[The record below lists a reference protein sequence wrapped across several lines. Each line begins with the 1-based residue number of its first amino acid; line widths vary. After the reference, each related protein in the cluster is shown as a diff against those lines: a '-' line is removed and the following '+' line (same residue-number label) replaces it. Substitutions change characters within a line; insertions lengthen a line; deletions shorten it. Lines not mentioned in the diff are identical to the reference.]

1 MRGAF
6 LTARQ
11 IIRLESLAYPVH
23 ERETAFS
30 SGDHHLDVG
39 NINHLFFIG
48 ALLVAASILMSS
60 LSARLG
66 VPILVIF
73 LAVGML
79 AGVDGIGGI
88 VFEDYRLAFIISN
101 LALAVILLDG
111 GMRTRTA
118 TFRVALKPAFSLATI
133 GVAITSGLTGLAA
146 AWLFDLPLLQGLL
159 IGAIVGSTDA
169 AVVFNLLNGK
179 GLNERVGSTLE
190 IESGS
195 NDPMAMFLTVA
206 LIDMLLAGR
215 SSFGW
220 DFLLTLVQQFGIG
233 TVLGLV
239 GGWLLLQ
246 LINRLSVA
254 DGLYPLLAVAGG
266 LMIFALSGA
275 IGGSGILAIYVCG
288 LLLGNRPIRNRHGIL
303 HMFDGLAWLS
313 QIGMFLVLGLLLTPS
328 ELLPIALPALAL
340 SLWMI
345 LFARPLAVFLSLLPF
360 RSFHL
365 RERLFISWIGLR
377 GAVPVILAVF
387 PLMAGLENAQLFFN
401 VAFFIVLV
409 SLLVQGT
416 TLTWAAKKAKVEV
429 PPSPMP
435 VSRTGLQVH
444 TTSQW
449 EMFVYRLSAS
459 KWCVGAALRELKM
472 PPGTRIAALFRGK
485 ELLHPSGST
494 RLKVDDILCVIGH
507 DEDLPALG
515 KLFSQAPKRGQDLR
529 FFGDFI
535 LEADA
540 QLSAITALYG
550 LKLGDVNGE
559 QTIGAFMAEEVGG
572 NPVVGDQIEWN
583 GLTWTVAAMDAGE
596 VRKVGLKFPEGDKP
610 GPQLMF

>member
-1 MRGAF
+1 
-6 LTARQ
+6 
-11 IIRLESLAYPVH
+11 
-23 ERETAFS
+23 
-30 SGDHHLDVG
+30 LDVG
-39 NINHLFFIG
+39 SINHLFFIG

-73 LAVGML
+73 LGVGML
-79 AGVDGIGGI
+79 AGVDGVGGI

-101 LALAVILLDG
+101 LALAIILLDG

-118 TFRVALKPAFSLATI
+118 TFRVALKPAFSLATL
-133 GVAITSGLTGLAA
+133 GVAITSGFTGLAA

-206 LIDMLLAGR
+206 LIDMLLAGQTT
-215 SSFGW
+215 FGW
-220 DFLLTLVQQFGIG
+220 DFLLTLLQQFGIG
-233 TVLGLV
+233 TALGLA

-345 LFARPLAVFLSLLPF
+345 LFARPLAVFVSLLPF

>member
-1 MRGAF
+1 MDPA
-6 LTARQ
+6 AVN
-11 IIRLESLAYPVH
+11 S
-23 ERETAFS
+23 
-30 SGDHHLDVG
+30 
-39 NINHLFFIG
+39 LFFIG
-48 ALLVAASILMSS
+48 ALLVGVSILVSS
-60 LSARLG
+60 FSARIG
-66 VPILVIF
+66 IPVLVIF

-88 VFEDYRLAFIISN
+88 VFNDYSLAYLVSN

-111 GMRTRTA
+111 GMRTRAA
-118 TFRVALKPAFSLATI
+118 TFRVALWPAMSLATV
-133 GVAITSGLTGLAA
+133 GVVITAGLTGVAA
-146 AWLFDLPLLQGLL
+146 AWLFNLTLLEGLL

-195 NDPMAMFLTVA
+195 NDPMAMFLTVT
-206 LIDMLLAGR
+206 LIGMIASGQTSFSWAVLL
-215 SSFGW
+215 SLF
-220 DFLLTLVQQFGIG
+220 QQFGIG
-233 TVLGLV
+233 IMLGLL

-246 LINRLSVA
+246 LINRLKVA
-254 DGLYPLLAVAGG
+254 DGLYPLLAVSGG
-266 LMIFALSGA
+266 ILIYAISGA
-275 IGGSGILAIYVCG
+275 VGGSGILAVYVCG
-288 LLLGNRPIRNRHGIL
+288 LLLGNRPIRNRYGIL

-328 ELLPIALPALAL
+328 ELMPIALPALAL

-345 LFARPLAVFLSLLPF
+345 LFARPLSVFVGLLPF
-360 RSFHL
+360 KGFHL

-387 PLMAGLENAQLFFN
+387 PLMAGLDNAQLFFN

-409 SLLVQGT
+409 SLLLQGT
-416 TLTWAAKKAKVEV
+416 TLGWAARKAKVEV
-429 PPSPMP
+429 PPAPAP
-435 VSRTGLQVH
+435 ISRTGLQVH

-449 EMFVYRLSAS
+449 ELFVYRLNAK

-472 PPGTRIAALFRGK
+472 PPGTRIAALFRGT

-494 RLKVDDILCVIGH
+494 RLEVDDILCVVGH

-535 LEADA
+535 LEGEAE
-540 QLSAITALYG
+540 LGAIAALYG
-550 LKLGDVNGE
+550 LKLGEIDAT
-559 QTIGAFMAEEVGG
+559 QAIGPFIGRLVGG
-572 NPVVGDQIEWN
+572 QPVVGDQVEWN
-583 GLTWTVAAMDAGE
+583 GMTWTIAVMEGGE
-596 VRKVGLKFPEGDKP
+596 VRKVGLKFPEGEKP

>member
-1 MRGAF
+1 M
-6 LTARQ
+6 
-11 IIRLESLAYPVH
+11 
-23 ERETAFS
+23 
-30 SGDHHLDVG
+30 DVG

-60 LSARLG
+60 LSNRLG

-88 VFEDYRLAFIISN
+88 VFEDYQLAFVISN

-118 TFRVALKPAFSLATI
+118 TFRVALKPAFSLATL

-206 LIDMLLAGR
+206 LIDMLLAGQTT
-215 SSFGW
+215 FGW
-220 DFLLTLVQQFGIG
+220 DFLLSLLQQFGIG
-233 TVLGLV
+233 TVLGLL

-345 LFARPLAVFLSLLPF
+345 LFARPLAVFVSLLPF

-409 SLLVQGT
+409 SLLLQGS
-416 TLTWAAKKAKVEV
+416 TLPWAAKKAKVEV

-494 RLKVDDILCVIGH
+494 RLQVDDILCVIGH

-535 LEADA
+535 LEGDA
-540 QLSAITALYG
+540 RLSDIAALYG
-550 LKLGDVNGE
+550 LKLGEVDGN
-559 QTIGAFMAEEVGG
+559 QTIGAFMAEQVSG
-572 NPVVGDQIEWN
+572 NPVVGDQVEWN
-583 GLTWTVAAMDAGE
+583 GLTWTVAAMEAGE

>member
-1 MRGAF
+1 M
-6 LTARQ
+6 
-11 IIRLESLAYPVH
+11 
-23 ERETAFS
+23 
-30 SGDHHLDVG
+30 DVG

-73 LAVGML
+73 LGVGML

-118 TFRVALKPAFSLATI
+118 TFRVALKPAFSLATL
-133 GVAITSGLTGLAA
+133 GVAITSGFTGLAA

-159 IGAIVGSTDA
+159 VGAIVGSTDA

-215 SSFGW
+215 TTFGW
-220 DFLLTLVQQFGIG
+220 DFLFTLLQQFGIG
-233 TVLGLV
+233 TVLGLL

-345 LFARPLAVFLSLLPF
+345 LFARPLAVFVSLLPF
-360 RSFHL
+360 RSFHP

-409 SLLVQGT
+409 SLLLQGS
-416 TLTWAAKKAKVEV
+416 TLAWAAKKAKVEV

-435 VSRTGLQVH
+435 VSRSGLQVH

-449 EMFVYRLSAS
+449 EMFIYRLSAS
-459 KWCVGAALRELKM
+459 KWCIGAALRELKM

-494 RLKVDDILCVIGH
+494 RLQVDDILCVIGH
-507 DEDLPALG
+507 DADLPALG
-515 KLFSQAPKRGQDLR
+515 KLFSQAPTRGKDLR

-540 QLSAITALYG
+540 QLSAIAALYG
-550 LKLGDVNGE
+550 LKLGEVDGN
-559 QTIGAFMAEEVGG
+559 QTIGAFMAEQVNG
-572 NPVVGDQIEWN
+572 NPVVGDQVEWN
-583 GLTWTVAAMDAGE
+583 GLTWTVAAMEAGE

>member
-1 MRGAF
+1 
-6 LTARQ
+6 
-11 IIRLESLAYPVH
+11 
-23 ERETAFS
+23 
-30 SGDHHLDVG
+30 LDVG

-60 LSARLG
+60 LSNRLG

-79 AGVDGIGGI
+79 AGVDGVGGI
-88 VFEDYRLAFIISN
+88 VFEDYRLAFVISN

-118 TFRVALKPAFSLATI
+118 TFRVALKPAFSLATL

-206 LIDMLLAGR
+206 LIEMLLAGQ
-215 SSFGW
+215 STFGW
-220 DFLLTLVQQFGIG
+220 DFLLSLLQQFGIG
-233 TVLGLV
+233 TVLGLL

-328 ELLPIALPALAL
+328 ELLPIAIPALLL

-345 LFARPLAVFLSLLPF
+345 LFARPLAVFVSLLPF

-409 SLLVQGT
+409 SLLLQGS
-416 TLTWAAKKAKVEV
+416 TLAWAAKKAKVEV

-494 RLKVDDILCVIGH
+494 RLQVDDILCVIGH

-559 QTIGAFMAEEVGG
+559 QTIGAFMAEQVSG
-572 NPVVGDQIEWN
+572 NPVVGDQVEWN
-583 GLTWTVAAMDAGE
+583 GLTWTVAAMETGE

>member
-1 MRGAF
+1 M
-6 LTARQ
+6 
-11 IIRLESLAYPVH
+11 
-23 ERETAFS
+23 
-30 SGDHHLDVG
+30 DVG

-73 LAVGML
+73 LGVGML
-79 AGVDGIGGI
+79 AGVDGVGGI
-88 VFEDYRLAFIISN
+88 VFEDYQLAFVISN

-118 TFRVALKPAFSLATI
+118 TFRVALKPAFSLATL
-133 GVAITSGLTGLAA
+133 GVAITSGFTGLAA

-206 LIDMLLAGR
+206 LIDMLLAGQTT
-215 SSFGW
+215 FGW
-220 DFLLTLVQQFGIG
+220 DFLLTLLQQFGIG
-233 TVLGLV
+233 TVLGLA

-345 LFARPLAVFLSLLPF
+345 LFARPLAVFVSLLPF

-409 SLLVQGT
+409 SLLLQGS
-416 TLTWAAKKAKVEV
+416 TLAWAAKKAKVEV

-494 RLKVDDILCVIGH
+494 RLQVDDILCVIGH

-550 LKLGDVNGE
+550 LKLGDVDGN
-559 QTIGAFMAEEVGG
+559 QTIGNFMAEEVGG
-572 NPVVGDQIEWN
+572 RPVVGDQIEWN
-583 GLTWTVAAMDAGE
+583 GLTWTVAAMDGGE

>member
-1 MRGAF
+1 M
-6 LTARQ
+6 
-11 IIRLESLAYPVH
+11 
-23 ERETAFS
+23 
-30 SGDHHLDVG
+30 DVG
-39 NINHLFFIG
+39 SINHLFFIG

-73 LAVGML
+73 LGVGML
-79 AGVDGIGGI
+79 AGVDGVGGI

-101 LALAVILLDG
+101 LALAIILLDG

-118 TFRVALKPAFSLATI
+118 TFRVALKPAFSLATL
-133 GVAITSGLTGLAA
+133 GVAITSGFTGLAA

-206 LIDMLLAGR
+206 LIDMLLAGQTT
-215 SSFGW
+215 FGW
-220 DFLLTLVQQFGIG
+220 DFLLTLLQQFGIG
-233 TVLGLV
+233 TALGLA

-345 LFARPLAVFLSLLPF
+345 LFARPLAVFVSLLPF

-409 SLLVQGT
+409 SLLLQGS
-416 TLTWAAKKAKVEV
+416 TLAWAAKKAKVEV

-435 VSRTGLQVH
+435 VSRIGLQVH

-494 RLKVDDILCVIGH
+494 RLQVDDILCVIGH

-515 KLFSQAPKRGQDLR
+515 KLFSQAPTRGQDLR

-540 QLSAITALYG
+540 QLNAIAALYG
-550 LKLGDVNGE
+550 LKLGEVDGE
-559 QTIGAFMAEEVGG
+559 QTIGDFMAEQVGG
-572 NPVVGDQIEWN
+572 RPVVGDQVEWN

-596 VRKVGLKFPEGDKP
+596 VRKVGLKFPDGDKP

>member
-1 MRGAF
+1 M
-6 LTARQ
+6 
-11 IIRLESLAYPVH
+11 
-23 ERETAFS
+23 
-30 SGDHHLDVG
+30 DVG
-39 NINHLFFIG
+39 SINHLFFIG

-60 LSARLG
+60 LSNRLG

-79 AGVDGIGGI
+79 AGVDGVGGI
-88 VFEDYRLAFIISN
+88 VFEDYRLAFVISN

-118 TFRVALKPAFSLATI
+118 TFRVALKPAFSLATL

-206 LIDMLLAGR
+206 LIEMLLAGQ
-215 SSFGW
+215 STFGW
-220 DFLLTLVQQFGIG
+220 DFLLSLLQQFGIG
-233 TVLGLV
+233 TVLGLL

-409 SLLVQGT
+409 SLLLQGS
-416 TLTWAAKKAKVEV
+416 TLAWAAKKAKVEV

-494 RLKVDDILCVIGH
+494 RLQVDDILCVIGH

-515 KLFSQAPKRGQDLR
+515 KLFSQAPTRGQDLR

-535 LEADA
+535 LEGDA
-540 QLSAITALYG
+540 QLNAIAALYG
-550 LKLGDVNGE
+550 LKLGEVDGE
-559 QTIGAFMAEEVGG
+559 QTIGDFIAEQVGG
-572 NPVVGDQIEWN
+572 RPVVGDQVEWN

>member
-1 MRGAF
+1 M
-6 LTARQ
+6 
-11 IIRLESLAYPVH
+11 
-23 ERETAFS
+23 
-30 SGDHHLDVG
+30 DVG
-39 NINHLFFIG
+39 NLNHLFFIG

-73 LAVGML
+73 LGVGML
-79 AGVDGIGGI
+79 AGVDGVGGI
-88 VFEDYRLAFIISN
+88 VFEDYRLAFVISN
-101 LALAVILLDG
+101 LALAIILLDG

-118 TFRVALKPAFSLATI
+118 TFRVALKPAFSLATL
-133 GVAITSGLTGLAA
+133 GVAITSGFTGLAA

-206 LIDMLLAGR
+206 LIDMLLAGQTT
-215 SSFGW
+215 FGW
-220 DFLLTLVQQFGIG
+220 DFLLTLLQQFGIG
-233 TVLGLV
+233 TVLGLA

-345 LFARPLAVFLSLLPF
+345 LFARPLAVFVSLLPF

-409 SLLVQGT
+409 SLLLQGS
-416 TLTWAAKKAKVEV
+416 TLAWAAKKAKVEV

-494 RLKVDDILCVIGH
+494 RLQVDDILCVIGH

-550 LKLGDVNGE
+550 LKLGDVDGN
-559 QTIGAFMAEEVGG
+559 QTIGNFMAEQVNG

-583 GLTWTVAAMDAGE
+583 GLTWTVAAMEAGE

>member
-1 MRGAF
+1 M
-6 LTARQ
+6 
-11 IIRLESLAYPVH
+11 
-23 ERETAFS
+23 
-30 SGDHHLDVG
+30 DVG

-60 LSARLG
+60 LSTRLG

-73 LAVGML
+73 LGVGML
-79 AGVDGIGGI
+79 AGVDGVGGI
-88 VFEDYRLAFIISN
+88 VFEDYQLAFVISN

-118 TFRVALKPAFSLATI
+118 TFRVALKPAFSLATL
-133 GVAITSGLTGLAA
+133 GVAITSGFTGLAA

-206 LIDMLLAGR
+206 LIDMLLAGQTT
-215 SSFGW
+215 FGW
-220 DFLLTLVQQFGIG
+220 DFLLTLLQQFGIG
-233 TVLGLV
+233 TVLGLA

-303 HMFDGLAWLS
+303 HIFDGLAWLS

-345 LFARPLAVFLSLLPF
+345 LFARPLAVFVSLLPF

-409 SLLVQGT
+409 SLLLQGS
-416 TLTWAAKKAKVEV
+416 TLAWAAKKAKVEV

-444 TTSQW
+444 ATSQW

-485 ELLHPSGST
+485 NLLHPSGST
-494 RLKVDDILCVIGH
+494 RLQVDDILCVIGH

-550 LKLGDVNGE
+550 LKLGDVDGN
-559 QTIGAFMAEEVGG
+559 QTIGNFMAEQVNG

-583 GLTWTVAAMDAGE
+583 GLTWTVAAMEAGE

>member
-1 MRGAF
+1 
-6 LTARQ
+6 
-11 IIRLESLAYPVH
+11 
-23 ERETAFS
+23 
-30 SGDHHLDVG
+30 LDVG
-39 NINHLFFIG
+39 NLNHLFFIG

-73 LAVGML
+73 LGVGML
-79 AGVDGIGGI
+79 AGVDGVGGI
-88 VFEDYRLAFIISN
+88 VFEDYQLAFVISN
-101 LALAVILLDG
+101 LALAIILLDG

-118 TFRVALKPAFSLATI
+118 TFRVALKPAFSLATL
-133 GVAITSGLTGLAA
+133 GVAITSGFTGLAA

-206 LIDMLLAGR
+206 LIDMLLAGQTT
-215 SSFGW
+215 FGW
-220 DFLLTLVQQFGIG
+220 DFLLTLLQQFGIG
-233 TVLGLV
+233 TVLGLA

-345 LFARPLAVFLSLLPF
+345 LCARPLAVFVSLLPF

-409 SLLVQGT
+409 SLLLQGS
-416 TLTWAAKKAKVEV
+416 TLAWAAKKAKVEV

-494 RLKVDDILCVIGH
+494 RLQVDDILCVIGH

-550 LKLGDVNGE
+550 LKLGDVDGN
-559 QTIGAFMAEEVGG
+559 QTIGNFMAEEVGG
-572 NPVVGDQIEWN
+572 RPVVGDQIEWN
-583 GLTWTVAAMDAGE
+583 GLTWTVAAMEAGE

>member
-1 MRGAF
+1 M
-6 LTARQ
+6 
-11 IIRLESLAYPVH
+11 
-23 ERETAFS
+23 
-30 SGDHHLDVG
+30 DVG

-60 LSARLG
+60 LSNRLG

-79 AGVDGIGGI
+79 AGVDGVGGI
-88 VFEDYRLAFIISN
+88 VFEDYRLAFVISN

-118 TFRVALKPAFSLATI
+118 TFRVALKPAFSLATL

-206 LIDMLLAGR
+206 LIEMLLAGQ
-215 SSFGW
+215 STFGW
-220 DFLLTLVQQFGIG
+220 DFLLSLLQQFGIG
-233 TVLGLV
+233 TVLGLL

-328 ELLPIALPALAL
+328 ELLPIAIPALLL

-345 LFARPLAVFLSLLPF
+345 LFARPLAVFVSLLPF

-409 SLLVQGT
+409 SLLLQGS
-416 TLTWAAKKAKVEV
+416 TLAWAAKKAKVEV

-494 RLKVDDILCVIGH
+494 RLQVDDILCVIGH

-515 KLFSQAPKRGQDLR
+515 KLFSQAPTRGQDLR

-535 LEADA
+535 LEGDA
-540 QLSAITALYG
+540 RLSDIAALYG
-550 LKLGDVNGE
+550 LKLGEVDGN
-559 QTIGAFMAEEVGG
+559 QTIGAFMAEQVSG
-572 NPVVGDQIEWN
+572 NPVVGDQVEWN

>member
-1 MRGAF
+1 M
-6 LTARQ
+6 
-11 IIRLESLAYPVH
+11 
-23 ERETAFS
+23 
-30 SGDHHLDVG
+30 DVG

-60 LSARLG
+60 LSAKLG

-79 AGVDGIGGI
+79 AGVDGVGGI
-88 VFEDYRLAFIISN
+88 VFNDYQLAFVISN

-118 TFRVALKPAFSLATI
+118 TFRVALKPAFSLATL

-146 AWLFDLPLLQGLL
+146 AWLFELPLLQGLL

-206 LIDMLLAGR
+206 LIDMLLAGQTGF
-215 SSFGW
+215 SW
-220 DFLLTLVQQFGIG
+220 DFLLKLVQQFGIG
-233 TVLGLV
+233 TLLGLA

-266 LMIFALSGA
+266 LMIFALSSA
-275 IGGSGILAIYVCG
+275 VGGSGILAIYVCG
-288 LLLGNRPIRNRHGIL
+288 LLLGNRPIRNRYGIL

-328 ELLPIALPALAL
+328 DLLPIAVPALAL

-345 LFARPLAVFLSLLPF
+345 LCARPLAVFVSLLPF

-409 SLLVQGT
+409 SLLLQGS
-416 TLTWAAKKAKVEV
+416 TLAWAAKKAKVEV
-429 PPSPMP
+429 PPSPLP
-435 VSRTGLQVH
+435 ISRTGLQVH

-449 EMFVYRLSAS
+449 ELFIYRLSAS

-472 PPGTRIAALFRGK
+472 PPGTRIAALFRGT

-494 RLKVDDILCVIGH
+494 RLQVGDILCVIGH
-507 DEDLPALG
+507 EEDLPALG
-515 KLFSQAPKRGQDLR
+515 KLFSQAPKRGQDMR

-535 LEADA
+535 LEGEAE
-540 QLSAITALYG
+540 LSALAALYG
-550 LKLGDVNGE
+550 LKLGEVDGSRQIGRFLAE
-559 QTIGAFMAEEVGG
+559 QIGGQ
-572 NPVVGDQIEWN
+572 PVVGDQVEWN
-583 GLTWTVAAMDAGE
+583 GLTWTVAAMEGGE
-596 VRKVGLKFPEGDKP
+596 VRKVGLRFPEGEKP
-610 GPQLMF
+610 GPQLLL

>member
-1 MRGAF
+1 M
-6 LTARQ
+6 
-11 IIRLESLAYPVH
+11 
-23 ERETAFS
+23 
-30 SGDHHLDVG
+30 DVG

-60 LSARLG
+60 LSNRLG

-79 AGVDGIGGI
+79 AGVDGVGGI
-88 VFEDYRLAFIISN
+88 DFEDYRLAFVISN

-118 TFRVALKPAFSLATI
+118 TFRVALKPAFSLATL

-206 LIDMLLAGR
+206 LIEMLLAGQ
-215 SSFGW
+215 STFGW
-220 DFLLTLVQQFGIG
+220 DFLLTLLQQFGIG

-328 ELLPIALPALAL
+328 ELLPIAIPALLL

-345 LFARPLAVFLSLLPF
+345 LFARPLAVFVSLLPF

-409 SLLVQGT
+409 SLLLQGS
-416 TLTWAAKKAKVEV
+416 TLAWAAKKAKVEV

-494 RLKVDDILCVIGH
+494 RLQVDDILCVIGH

-515 KLFSQAPKRGQDLR
+515 KLFSQAPTRGQDLR

-540 QLSAITALYG
+540 QLNAIAALYG
-550 LKLGDVNGE
+550 LKLGEVDGE
-559 QTIGAFMAEEVGG
+559 QTIGDFMAEQVGG
-572 NPVVGDQIEWN
+572 RPVVGDQVEWN